1 MKKKF
6 IDLEG
11 SNLFCFFPG
20 ENWGTSKDNITM
32 VIAHWDTVANSPGF
46 DDNGSGMA
54 AMIEIARAL
63 GDFFSCLFIFTLA
76 LDRTSDVTGF
86 KKSG

>member
-6 IDLEG
+6 ADLEG
-11 SNLFCFFPG
+11 SNLLCFFPG

-63 GDFFSCLFIFTLA
+63 GDFFSAVFFYKYTLITYNFYF
-76 LDRTSDVTGF
+76 RT
-86 KKSG
+86 K

>member
-6 IDLEG
+6 ADLEG
-11 SNLFCFFPG
+11 SNLLCFFPG

-63 GDFFSCLFIFTLA
+63 GDFFLLFFFTNMYTLITYNFYF
-76 LDRTSDVTGF
+76 RT
-86 KKSG
+86 K

>member
-1 MKKKF
+1 MKKKY
-6 IDLEG
+6 INLEG

-20 ENWGTSKDNITM
+20 KHWGTSKDNITM

-54 AMIEIARAL
+54 AMLETARAL
-63 GDFFSCLFIFTLA
+63 GNFFQLFVYIFLFAYNTL
-76 LDRTSDVTGF
+76 
-86 KKSG
+86 

>member
-32 VIAHWDTVANSPGF
+32 LIAHWDTVANSPGF

-63 GDFFSCLFIFTLA
+63 GDFFSCLFIFT
-76 LDRTSDVTGF
+76 RVTPT
-86 KKSG
+86 K